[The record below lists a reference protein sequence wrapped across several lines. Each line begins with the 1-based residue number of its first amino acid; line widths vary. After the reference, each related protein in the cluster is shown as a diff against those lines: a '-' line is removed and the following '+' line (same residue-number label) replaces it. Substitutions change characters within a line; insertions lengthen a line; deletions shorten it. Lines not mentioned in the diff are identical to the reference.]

1 MSIFLRNGACVMI
14 SRRINSHFT
23 RVRIE
28 TFFRILAHDVLAI
41 SFMNEFSPRDMSKGL
56 AIMTSGGDSAGMNPA
71 VKCCVE
77 YARKQ
82 GYIPYLVYDG
92 LRGLID
98 DHIVEATRELTSGI
112 LHRGGTVLRSS
123 RSKRFF
129 ELQYRQQA
137 YDNLQRRG
145 IGQLIVIGGDG
156 SFSALNQFYN
166 DFQVPF
172 AGIPATIDNDIPG
185 TDYCLGVDTALN
197 MIRQSVDSIRDT
209 ATSFSRAFVIEVMGR
224 HCGYLAMVS
233 ALSSGAEVCIIPEL
247 PYDLDSIGARL
258 IEEKKNGRT
267 YVLAIVA
274 DVTRMSQ
281 HFTRWLSDT
290 MKMDARLT
298 VLGHVQRGGSPTVHD
313 RIMAYKFSVAAVD
326 SLKSGNTNA
335 IMTFRDGTFGSVPI
349 ETVTSSK
356 YRIDSDLLKL
366 CEPLSR

>member
-1 MSIFLRNGACVMI
+1 MI
-14 SRRINSHFT
+14 NELANDCLHHYQT
-23 RVRIE
+23 R
-28 TFFRILAHDVLAI
+28 T
-41 SFMNEFSPRDMSKGL
+41 MPQGL

-82 GYIPYLVYDG
+82 GFQPFLVYDG

-98 DHIVEATRELTSGI
+98 DHIFEADRERTSGI

-129 ELQYRQQA
+129 EYQYRQQA
-137 YDNLQRRG
+137 FENLQRRG
-145 IGQLIVIGGDG
+145 IGQMIVIGGDG

-166 DFQVPF
+166 DFQIPF
-172 AGIPATIDNDIPG
+172 AGIPATIDNDIAG
-185 TDYCLGVDTALN
+185 TEYCLGVDTALN
-197 MIRQSVDSIRDT
+197 QIRQAVDSIRDT

-233 ALSSGAEVCIIPEL
+233 ALACGAEVCLIPEL
-247 PYDLDSIGARL
+247 AYDLDRIGERL
-258 IEEKKNGRT
+258 KQEKADGRR

-274 DVTRMSQ
+274 EGTRMSD
-281 HFTRWLSDT
+281 HLTRWLGQT
-290 MKMDARLT
+290 LGMDARLT
-298 VLGHVQRGGSPTVHD
+298 VLGHVQRGGSPSVYD
-313 RIMAYKFSVAAVD
+313 RIMAYKFAVAAVE

-335 IMTFRDGTFGSVPI
+335 IMTFSSGTFGYVPI

-356 YRIDSDLLKL
+356 YSIDADLLKL
-366 CEPLSR
+366 CTPLSC